1 MQQPKFL
8 LKGEQEMRISV
19 VIMIENPVGL
29 GADTQLVVYCKLL
42 FDLGEG
48 GGLNEKNILSCPKP
62 SRKIE
67 SVR

>member
-1 MQQPKFL
+1 
-8 LKGEQEMRISV
+8 MRISV